1 MKKTCLYAIILI
13 VIDYI
18 SKIIVSNYIS
28 LNTNI
33 PIIGNFLRLT
43 YVRNTGAAFSMFSNY
58 TYILAI
64 ISILVIL
71 LIFYYV
77 YRKDHVSGFDAL
89 CYGLLLGGAT
99 GNLIDRLIYGYVV
112 DFISVK
118 IFNYNFPVF
127 NLADSFIV
135 IAFILLIIT
144 EIKKDILVK
153 KEKK

>member
-1 MKKTCLYAIILI
+1 MKKTCLYAIVLI

-18 SKIIVSNYIS
+18 SKIIISNYIS
-28 LNTNI
+28 LNTSI

-43 YVRNTGAAFSMFSNY
+43 YVRNTGAAFSIFSNY
-58 TYILAI
+58 TYLLAV

-71 LIFYYV
+71 LILYYV
-77 YRKDHVSGFDAL
+77 YRKKYVSGFDAL

-112 DFISVK
+112 DFISIRIVK
-118 IFNYNFPVF
+118 YNFPVF

-135 IAFILLIIT
+135 IAFILLILV

-153 KEKK
+153 RKKK